1 MMNAREKA
9 KKQQKYSIVY
19 ADPPWNFKCWSPKAT
34 RTAEKHYKV
43 MSIDAI
49 KSIPVYKITNDNAV
63 LLMWVTSPLLEKAF
77 EVIDSWGFTY
87 KTCAFTWAKKNKKS
101 DSWFWGL
108 GYYTRS
114 NAEICLLATKGKGLP
129 RQSKSVHSIID
140 TPIEKHSQKPD
151 VARDRIVELFG
162 DVPRIELFARQRAEG
177 WDSLGNEIDGQDI
190 QLAIK
195 RIIRQQRK
203 GA

>member
-1 MMNAREKA
+1 MK
-9 KKQQKYSIVY
+9 QKYQIVY
-19 ADPPWNFKCWSPKAT
+19 ADPPWNFKCWSKKST
-34 RTAEKHYKV
+34 RSAEKHYKV

-151 VARDRIVELFG
+151 VVRDRIVELFG

-177 WDSLGNEIDGQDI
+177 CDSLGNEIDGQDI

-195 RIIRQQRK
+195 RIIRQQREV
-203 GA
+203 A